1 MLMGWAQ
8 YRGMNVSQPRERQE
22 EREMGEE
29 KLVLVRTV
37 GAGVHVGRLVRV
49 DGITVELKDAS
60 RIWRW
65 RGAHTLHEL
74 ATTGASAEYTRISVR
89 VPAITLLHGTEII
102 PVTATASAT
111 LQPPWG

>member
-1 MLMGWAQ
+1 MGWAQ
-8 YRGMNVSQPRERQE
+8 YRGMNGSQPRERQE
-22 EREMGEE
+22 EEREME

-49 DGITVELKDAS
+49 DGITVELRDAA

-65 RGAHTLHEL
+65 QGANTLHEL

-89 VPAITLLHGTEII
+89 APAIILLQGTEII
-102 PVTATASAT
+102 PVTAAAAAT
-111 LQPPWG
+111 LEPRWGEG